1 MSRRE
6 RRRTRF
12 GQIFLTHLRHVK
24 GRLLLAAVCTVGVA
38 AAELLKPWPLKVIL
52 DHGILDKP
60 LPRSLGFL
68 QGVMASGRIPLL
80 VGASCSIVLIAL
92 AGGVLSYF
100 QIFITSSI
108 GYETVYALRR
118 ELFAHLQR
126 LSLSFHNR
134 SRSGDLLIKIAGDTN
149 TLKDVF
155 ADSLL
160 KFSAQI
166 LTIIGMFAIMIA
178 VNWQVGVIALATMP
192 FLCYSLFHLYRRTK
206 ASVKKQKRQESLVAS
221 RMSEVLSAIPLVQ
234 AFARENLEVERFDAA
249 TAETLRESIRVA
261 RLEAAAT
268 RSSEL
273 ITALGTAAAVLFGAL
288 QVLRAKLMPGELVL
302 VVSYLT
308 NVYKPVKT
316 LAKLSTDFSKAMA
329 SADRIS
335 EVLEIEP
342 EIQDRPDAID
352 ATRLRGEIVFRDV
365 SFDYGDGKDVL
376 RRVSFAVSPG
386 QRLALVGVS
395 GAGKS
400 TVVSL
405 ILRLYEAQAGAILI
419 DGVDIR
425 RYRRESLRRQIG
437 LVLQDSILFGATIR
451 ENIAYGRPEATLEEI
466 EAAAR
471 AANADEFIREL
482 DDAYDTV
489 IGERGATLSGGQRQ
503 RIAIARALIR
513 AAPILILDE
522 PMTGLD
528 VESEDKVRQ
537 ALDRLMAGKTCL
549 MITHDLQ
556 AIAHADQVLVLEEG
570 RIIGRGTHA
579 ELVATSTR
587 YRRLYELDQQQPAA
601 PVPS

>member
-1 MSRRE
+1 MRSRK
-6 RRRTRF
+6 RRRFR
-12 GQIFLTHLRHVK
+12 QIFLTHLRQVK
-24 GRLLLAAVCTVGVA
+24 GRLLLAGLCTLGVTA
-38 AAELLKPWPLKVIL
+38 SELLKPWPLKVIL

-60 LPRSLGFL
+60 LPQSLRFL
-68 QGVMASGRIPLL
+68 QGMGASGRVPLL
-80 VGASCSIVLIAL
+80 VEASCAIVLIAL
-92 AGGVLSYF
+92 GAGLFSYF

-134 SRSGDLLIKIAGDTN
+134 ARSGDLLTRMAGDTN
-149 TLKDVF
+149 TLKDLF

-160 KFSAQI
+160 KFSSQF
-166 LTIIGMFAIMIA
+166 LMIIGMFAIMLA
-178 VNWQVGVIALATMP
+178 VNWQVGLIALATMP
-192 FLCYSLFHLYRRTK
+192 FLCYSLFHLYRKTK
-206 ASVKKQKRQESLVAS
+206 ASVKTQKKQEGQVAA

-234 AFARENLEVERFDAA
+234 AFARENHEVEQFDVA

-273 ITALGTAAAVLFGAL
+273 ITAVGTAAAVLFGAL
-288 QVLRAKLMPGELVL
+288 QVLRGRMMPGELVL

-308 NVYKPVKT
+308 NVYKPIKT

-335 EVLEIEP
+335 DVLDIEP
-342 EIQDRPDAID
+342 EIQDRPDAIE
-352 ATRLRGEIVFRDV
+352 ATDLKGEIVFQGV
-365 SFDYGDGKDVL
+365 SFDYGDGKEVL
-376 RRVSFAVSPG
+376 RQVSFAVSPG

-405 ILRLYEAQAGAILI
+405 ILRLYEAQEGTILI

-437 LVLQDSILFGATIR
+437 LVLQGSILFGATIR
-451 ENIAYGRPEATLEEI
+451 ENIAYGRPEATVEEI
-466 EAAAR
+466 EAAAH
-471 AANADEFIREL
+471 AANADEFIRAL
-482 DDAYDTV
+482 DDGYDTV

-513 AAPILILDE
+513 GAPVLILDE

-528 VESEDKVRQ
+528 VESEGKVRQ

-556 AIAHADQVLVLEEG
+556 SISDADLVLVLEEG
-570 RIIGRGTHA
+570 RIIARGTHA
-579 ELVATSTR
+579 QLVASSGR
-587 YRRLYELDQQQPAA
+587 YRRLYELDQPQAA
-601 PVPS
+601 AAHLPV

>member
-1 MSRRE
+1 M
-6 RRRTRF
+6 
-12 GQIFLTHLRHVK
+12 
-24 GRLLLAAVCTVGVA
+24 
-38 AAELLKPWPLKVIL
+38 
-52 DHGILDKP
+52 
-60 LPRSLGFL
+60 
-68 QGVMASGRIPLL
+68 PLL
-80 VGASCSIVLIAL
+80 CV
-92 AGGVLSYF
+92 
-100 QIFITSSI
+100 
-108 GYETVYALRR
+108 
-118 ELFAHLQR
+118 
-126 LSLSFHNR
+126 
-134 SRSGDLLIKIAGDTN
+134 
-149 TLKDVF
+149 
-155 ADSLL
+155 
-160 KFSAQI
+160 
-166 LTIIGMFAIMIA
+166 
-178 VNWQVGVIALATMP
+178 
-192 FLCYSLFHLYRRTK
+192 SLFHLYRRTK
-206 ASVKKQKRQESLVAS
+206 ASVKTQKRQESQVAS

-234 AFARENLEVERFDAA
+234 AFAREDHEVERFDAA

-288 QVLRAKLMPGELVL
+288 QVLRAKMLPGELVL

-308 NVYKPVKT
+308 NVYKPIKT

-329 SADRIS
+329 SADRIAD
-335 EVLEIEP
+335 VLEIEP
-342 EIQDRPDAID
+342 EIRDRPDAIE
-352 ATRLRGEIVFRDV
+352 AARLKGEISFRNV
-365 SFDYGDGKDVL
+365 SFDYGEGKEVL
-376 RRVSFAVSPG
+376 RQVSFTVAPG

-405 ILRLYEAQAGAILI
+405 MLRLYEPLEGAILV

-425 RYRRESLRRQIG
+425 RYRRESLRREIG
-437 LVLQDSILFGATIR
+437 LVLQESILFGATIR
-451 ENIAYGRPEATLEEI
+451 ENIAYGRPEATPREI
-466 EAAAR
+466 EAAAE

-482 DDAYDTV
+482 DDGYDTV

-537 ALDRLMAGKTCL
+537 ALNRLMAGKTCV

-556 AIAHADQVLVLEEG
+556 AIADADQVLVLEEG

-579 ELVATSTR
+579 ELVASSNR
-587 YRRLYELDQQQPAA
+587 YRHLYELDQQQPVAQL
-601 PVPS
+601 PT